1 MSYLGLVYSIPQ
13 GNHIHQLCRVKA
25 LLKDMSEHLSDAK
38 SDLLSISK
46 MEKKMNSKTK
56 IDKINS

>member
-1 MSYLGLVYSIPQ
+1 MPICLVY
-13 GNHIHQLCRVKA
+13 
-25 LLKDMSEHLSDAK
+25 KDMSERLSDAK